1 MTIRWEARGRL
12 IVPGGGPPRI
22 MGVVNVTPDSFS
34 DGGRLSSPDAAAAH
48 AARLEA
54 EGADLIDLGGESSRP
69 GADVVPLDEEIRRVV
84 PAVEAIVAAVSIPV
98 SVDTVKTEVARLAIK
113 AGAVVINDIAALTGD
128 PAMTRLAADTG
139 AGVVLMHMAGT
150 PQTMQIN
157 PRYDDVVAEVYE
169 WLARRV
175 EAVEAEGIP
184 RARIALDPGIG
195 FGKKF
200 AHNLTLLRNLNRFAS
215 LGCAVLIGTSRK
227 GFLGR
232 ITGRPLDQLSTASA
246 VSALTAAVGG
256 ASVVRVHDV
265 GPTADAIKVWTAQH
279 GWD

>member
-200 AHNLTLLRNLNRFAS
+200 AHNLTLLRNLERFAS